1 MRRKT
6 VQVQD
11 DDKEEDEEEEKDE
24 GKIRL
29 LSSPHRQQ
37 MSPTEQ
43 DTPPIEN
50 AAGAF
55 PNGDLRYP
63 T

>member
-1 MRRKT
+1 MRRKP

-24 GKIRL
+24 EKIRL
-29 LSSPHRQQ
+29 LGSPHGQH

-43 DTPPIEN
+43 DAP
-50 AAGAF
+50 
-55 PNGDLRYP
+55 R
-63 T
+63 